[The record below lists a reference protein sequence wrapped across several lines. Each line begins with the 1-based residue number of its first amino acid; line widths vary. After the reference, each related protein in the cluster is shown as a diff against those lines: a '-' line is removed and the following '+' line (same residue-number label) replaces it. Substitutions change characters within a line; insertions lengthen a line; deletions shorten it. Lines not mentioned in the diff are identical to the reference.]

1 MGGNKNRH
9 NQGNNDPY
17 AKIKFT
23 IPPFHGKY
31 DAEEYLDWEMT
42 IEQKFASHLVP
53 DHHKVRQ
60 ATSEFKDF
68 AIIWWASLQQKPNSW
83 EDLKHGM
90 HDRFLPVSYKEDLR
104 KKLQRL
110 ELGDMSIQEYFA
122 ELQKDKIRCGIEEDL
137 ENKVCHF
144 YSGLRREI

>member
-1 MGGNKNRH
+1 MDKRVSAPTGRIQQLETNPPKLNDNKYEEDDDDGFQELEKDVVYSSDGLPDHIKTNANRLRRRRLLKNKIGTGGNKNRH
-9 NQGNNDPY
+9 NQGNDDPY

-53 DHHKVRQ
+53 NHRKVRQ

-68 AIIWWASLQQKPNSW
+68 AII
-83 EDLKHGM
+83 
-90 HDRFLPVSYKEDLR
+90 
-104 KKLQRL
+104 
-110 ELGDMSIQEYFA
+110 
-122 ELQKDKIRCGIEEDL
+122 
-137 ENKVCHF
+137 
-144 YSGLRREI
+144 

>member
-17 AKIKFT
+17 AKIKFI

-42 IEQKFASHLVP
+42 IEQKFASHLVL

-60 ATSEFKDF
+60 ATSEFKYF
-68 AIIWWASLQQKPNSW
+68 TIIWWASLQQKPYSW

-90 HDRFLPVSYKEDLR
+90 RDRFVPISYKRDLR
-104 KKLQRL
+104 KKLQCL
-110 ELGDMSIQEYFA
+110 E
-122 ELQKDKIRCGIEEDL
+122 
-137 ENKVCHF
+137 
-144 YSGLRREI
+144 

>member
-1 MGGNKNRH
+1 MPDHIKTNANHLRRRWLLKNKIGMWGNKNRH

-53 DHHKVRQ
+53 DRHKARQ

-68 AIIWWASLQQKPNSW
+68 AIIWWSSLQ
-83 EDLKHGM
+83 
-90 HDRFLPVSYKEDLR
+90 
-104 KKLQRL
+104 KKLIH
-110 ELGDMSIQEYFA
+110 G
-122 ELQKDKIRCGIEEDL
+122 KT
-137 ENKVCHF
+137 
-144 YSGLRREI
+144 